1 MLLRTGHRLRW
12 FAVWGAVAIWFVALV
27 FGLGGNAIHL
37 LLLVAGAVLLYELMV
52 ADPPPA

>member
-12 FAVWGAVAIWFVALV
+12 LAVWGAVAIWFVALV

-37 LLLVAGAVLLYELMV
+37 LVLVAVAILLYELVV
-52 ADPPPA
+52 ADAPPA